1 MQFSE
6 RELGSAINGNEEIK
20 LTLCCLHLSDVD
32 MKVTNRVALEALL
45 DNGDH
50 LVPQAFVKY
59 HAAASS
65 GVTTSVS
72 DKEYSAA
79 MHKGNRLAATKCV
92 FEKQQLPPHLQAITR
107 LSEDSLARL

>member
-1 MQFSE
+1 M
-6 RELGSAINGNEEIK
+6 
-20 LTLCCLHLSDVD
+20 
-32 MKVTNRVALEALL
+32 
-45 DNGDH
+45 
-50 LVPQAFVKY
+50 KY

-79 MHKGNRLAATKCV
+79 MYKGNRLAATKYV
-92 FEKQQLPPHLQAITR
+92 FEKQQLPPHFQAITR